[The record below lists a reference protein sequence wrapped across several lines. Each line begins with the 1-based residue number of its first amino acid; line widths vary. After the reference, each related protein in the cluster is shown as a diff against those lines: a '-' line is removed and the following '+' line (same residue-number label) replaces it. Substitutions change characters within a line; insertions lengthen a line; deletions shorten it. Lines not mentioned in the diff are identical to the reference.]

1 MPFEVPQHPAFRQGH
16 VMRLPYLFCGVRMVV
31 WAVGR
36 GGYALYCKLWFVLGL
51 ARLEI
56 VSVLGWLSLV
66 VSLSRTAG
74 EFFDHPKCVIYGRS
88 KSVYKSNGQTVAAV
102 ELVSTVNGLTST
114 VSDFLSTVSGLRFH
128 DDRLRFH
135 ERGFRFHDSRLR
147 FHESDFLRP
156 PVSFSFP

>member
-1 MPFEVPQHPAFRQGH
+1 MARKNSRHYFLEGCATATY
-16 VMRLPYLFCGVRMVV
+16 VMRLPYLFCGVRLVV
-31 WAVGR
+31 WAVWR
-36 GGYALYCKLWFVLGL
+36 GGCALYCKLWFVLGL

-56 VSVLGWLSLV
+56 VSVLGWFLWSFGV
-66 VSLSRTAG
+66 SRTNG
-74 EFFDHPKCVIYGRS
+74 EFFVHPKCVIYGRS

-128 DDRLRFH
+128 DGH
-135 ERGFRFHDSRLR
+135 LR